1 MNFTALTG
9 RTNGYVLLL
18 AGLMLFVLLGL
29 YCAHVM
35 DMHGHIITGMN
46 NHVVWGLPHVFAI
59 SLIVAASGALN
70 GASLSSVFGVS
81 EYKPFARVS
90 VWLAISLLVGGLLVL
105 VLDLGRPDRLIV
117 AMTHF
122 NFKSIFTWNIFL
134 YTGFIFIGIIYLIV
148 MIERPFNHMVGKVG
162 MLAFIWRLILTTG
175 TGSIFG
181 FLVGRDALDSALLA
195 PLFIAVS
202 FALGMA
208 MLTLCI
214 LFAMRWREE
223 TANEKLLLS
232 LKQYLRWFLVAV
244 LYFSIVHHLTN
255 LYIAEHSATQQF
267 ALFGPFS
274 IIFWLGHVVIGV
286 IVPWFLLRGS
296 NGISRLVSASFCAII
311 GSACL
316 LYAIIIGSQSTPQR
330 LFPGKTVTS
339 STFGDAGFALYQP
352 SVWEWGL
359 GFGGIADA
367 LLLCTIGLR
376 LFPFLPPKVSTGHI
390 GQDVGTHGST
400 GNGTH
405 SIGEA
410 NV

>member
-9 RTNGYVLLL
+9 KTSGFIVLF
-18 AGLMLFVLLGL
+18 AGLLVFALLGL

-35 DMHGHIITGMN
+35 DRHGHIITGMN

-70 GASLSSVFGVS
+70 GASLSSVFGRS

-90 VWLAISLLVGGLLVL
+90 VLLAISLLVGGLIVL

-134 YTGFIFIGIIYLIV
+134 YTGFVFIGIVYLVV
-148 MIERPFNHMVGKVG
+148 MIERPLNRFVGQVG
-162 MLAFIWRLILTTG
+162 MLAFVWRLILTTG

-208 MLTLCI
+208 MLSLCI
-214 LFAMRWREE
+214 VFIMRWRGE
-223 TANEKLLLS
+223 TASEDLLLS
-232 LKQYLRWFLVAV
+232 LKQYLRWFLLAV
-244 LYFSIVHHLTN
+244 LYFSVVHHLTN
-255 LYIAEHSATQQF
+255 LYVAEHSETQQF
-267 ALFGPFS
+267 ALSGSFS

-286 IVPWFLLRGS
+286 MVPWILLRGLNGS
-296 NGISRLVSASFCAII
+296 NGLVSASVCAII

-316 LYAIIIGSQSTPQR
+316 LYAIIIGSQSTPQK
-330 LFPGKTVTS
+330 LFPGKTVAS

-352 SVWEWGL
+352 SLWEWGL
-359 GFGGIADA
+359 GMGGVAIA
-367 LLLCTIGLR
+367 LLVCVLGLR
-376 LFPFLPPKVSTGHI
+376 LFPLLPPKIKPAAGFSEA
-390 GQDVGTHGST
+390 DV
-400 GNGTH
+400 
-405 SIGEA
+405 
-410 NV
+410 

>member
-1 MNFTALTG
+1 MNFTALSGKTG
-9 RTNGYVLLL
+9 RFIVLL
-18 AGLMLFVLLGL
+18 AGLLVFALLGL

-35 DMHGHIITGMN
+35 DIHGHIITGMN

-70 GASLSSVFGVS
+70 GASLSSVFGRS

-90 VWLAISLLVGGLLVL
+90 VLLAISLLVGGLIVL

-134 YTGFIFIGIIYLIV
+134 YTGFVFIGIVYLVV
-148 MIERPFNHMVGKVG
+148 MIERPFNRFVGQVG
-162 MLAFIWRLILTTG
+162 MLAFVWRLILTTG

-208 MLTLCI
+208 MLSLCI
-214 LFAMRWREE
+214 LFIIRWRGE
-223 TANEKLLLS
+223 TASEDLLLS
-232 LKQYLRWFLVAV
+232 LKQYLRWFLLAV
-244 LYFSIVHHLTN
+244 LYFSVVHHLTN
-255 LYIAEHSATQQF
+255 LYVAEHSETQQF
-267 ALFGPFS
+267 ALSGSFS

-286 IVPWFLLRGS
+286 MVPWILLRGLNGS
-296 NGISRLVSASFCAII
+296 NRLVSASVCAII
-311 GSACL
+311 GSVCL

-352 SVWEWGL
+352 SLWEWGL
-359 GFGGIADA
+359 GMGGVAIA
-367 LLLCTIGLR
+367 LLVCVLGLR
-376 LFPFLPPKVSTGHI
+376 LFPLLPPIVKPTAGFSEA
-390 GQDVGTHGST
+390 DV
-400 GNGTH
+400 
-405 SIGEA
+405 
-410 NV
+410 